1 MNKLR
6 YFFFIAALALGMMSC
21 EKDNYDGP
29 TAGLSGSFRDVKS
42 GELIE
47 QDIILG
53 TTIEI
58 IEHGYASRTPQPL
71 IVKTDGTYANTMLFA
86 NTYTVT
92 PVRGNFIPVDSQV
105 VNINGQVTLDFAVT
119 PYIRVKDVNIVKNGT
134 KVTATFK
141 LEQNVINNVKK
152 IGLYAHSDARVGEPM
167 RLVASEI
174 QLNAVSDPAQVYTLE
189 IDLAANSSILKPGNK
204 YYFRVGALIDAGEAK
219 PNYRPAVRLDI

>member
-1 MNKLR
+1 MNKLK
-6 YFFFIAALALGMMSC
+6 YIFFTAALALGMTSC

-29 TAGLSGSFRDVKS
+29 TAGLSGRFVDVKTK
-42 GELIE
+42 ELIE

-58 IEHGYASRTPQPL
+58 IEHGYASRTPQAL

-92 PVRGNFIPVDSQV
+92 PVRGNFLPVDSQV
-105 VNINGQVTLDFAVT
+105 VDIKGQTTLDFSVT
-119 PYIRVKDVNIVKNGT
+119 PYIRVQEVNIVKSGT
-134 KVTATFK
+134 KVVATFK

-174 QLNAVSDPAQVYTLE
+174 NLNAPSDPSHVYTLE
-189 IDLAANSSILKPGNK
+189 IDLAANSNTLKPGNK

>member
-1 MNKLR
+1 MNKLK
-6 YFFFIAALALGMMSC
+6 YIFFATALALGMTSC

-29 TAGLSGSFRDVKS
+29 TAGLSGRFVDVKTK
-42 GELIE
+42 ELIE

-58 IEHGYASRTPQPL
+58 IEHGYASRTPQAL

-92 PVRGNFIPVDSQV
+92 PVRGNFLPVDSQV
-105 VNINGQVTLDFAVT
+105 VDIKGQTTLDFSVT
-119 PYIRVKDVNIVKNGT
+119 PYIRVQDVSIVKSGT
-134 KVTATFK
+134 KVVATFK

-174 QLNAVSDPAQVYTLE
+174 NLNAPSDPTHVYTLE
-189 IDLAANSSILKPGNK
+189 IDLAANSNTLKPGNK

>member
-1 MNKLR
+1 MKKLR
-6 YFFFIAALALGMMSC
+6 YIFFIVALAAGLASC

-29 TAGLSGSFRDVKS
+29 TAGLSGRFVDVKTQ
-42 GELIE
+42 ELIE

-58 IEHGYASRTPQPL
+58 IEHGYASRTPQAL
-71 IVKTDGTYANTMLFA
+71 IVKTDGTYANSMLFA

-92 PVRGNFIPVDSQV
+92 PVRGNFLPVDSQV
-105 VNINGQVTLDFAVT
+105 VNISGQTTLDFSVT
-119 PYIRVKDVNIVKNGT
+119 PYIRVNDVSILKTGT
-134 KVTATFK
+134 KVVATFK
-141 LEQNVINNVKK
+141 LEQNVTNNVKK

-174 QLNAVSDPAQVYTLE
+174 QLNAVSDPSQVYTLE